1 MKRTEFASALL
12 RERYVKTE
20 HESGLEV
27 YVFPKQLTT
36 TYALFAAKY
45 GSMDDC
51 FAVDGGEPIQVPDGI
66 AHFLEHKMFENED
79 GSDSFAR
86 FTSFGADAN
95 AYTTYN
101 RTAYLFSCTGQIE
114 ASLEELLRFVTSPY
128 FTEET
133 VAKEQGIIAEEI
145 RMYEDNPWER
155 SFQNLLC
162 AMYHNHPVRK
172 NICGSEET
180 LAQITPE
187 LLYRCHALFYQP
199 SNMVLVVC
207 GDVGEEQ
214 VMGVVDRVLK
224 GHDRKRT
231 IRRATVQEPK
241 SLCTPQIY
249 ARMQVAKPIFQI
261 GFKDVEN
268 PEAPKERLQRDAA
281 MTLLGETLFSRSG
294 AFYNRLFESELIT
307 PTFSAGYSSMEDV
320 AFFCLAGESDHPEQV
335 VQELTAYLE
344 QVKREGISREE
355 LERCRRVLY
364 ADEIRAY
371 DSTEEIANRLL
382 SFVMDG
388 GELFSYPQLLQD
400 VTVEQVQELLQSV
413 FQKERMA
420 VSVVEPLEEQ

>member
-1 MKRTEFASALL
+1 MKRTEFSSALL
-12 RERYVKTE
+12 RERYVRIE
-20 HESGLEV
+20 HESGLDV
-27 YVFPKQLTT
+27 YVFPKRLTT
-36 TYALFAAKY
+36 TYALFATRY

-51 FAVDGGEPIQVPDGI
+51 FSVDGGEEIRVPDGI

-86 FTSFGADAN
+86 FTAFGADAN

-101 RTAYLFSCTGQIE
+101 RTAYLFSCTNQTE
-114 ASLEELLRFVTSPY
+114 SSLEELLRFVTSPY
-128 FTEET
+128 FTKET

-155 SFQNLLC
+155 SFQNLLT
-162 AMYHNHPVRK
+162 AMYHHHPVRK
-172 NICGSEET
+172 NICGSEESIS
-180 LAQITPE
+180 QITPE
-187 LLYRCHALFYQP
+187 LLYQCHALFYQP

-207 GDVGEEQ
+207 GDVSEEQ

-224 GHDRKRT
+224 GRDRKRT
-231 IRRATVQEPK
+231 VRRASVQEPK
-241 SLCTPQIY
+241 SICKSHIQ

-261 GFKDVEN
+261 GFKDADN
-268 PEAPKERLQRDAA
+268 PSDPTERLRRDAA
-281 MTLLGETLFSRSG
+281 MTLLGEVLFSRAG

-307 PTFSAGYSSMEDV
+307 PTFSVGYSSMEDV
-320 AFFCLAGESDHPEQV
+320 AFFGLAGESDHPEQV
-335 VQELTAYLE
+335 VRELTDYLE
-344 QVKREGISREE
+344 QVKRDGIPCEE

-400 VTVEQVQELLQSV
+400 ITVGQVQELLQSV
-413 FQKERMA
+413 FQRERMA
-420 VSVVEPLEEQ
+420 VSVVVPLEEQ